1 MEGKSNALF
10 SKVKVIF
17 TGENKKQQLII
28 VLGLIGMALIRLRQR
43 RQNHNGPF
51 PKP

>member
-28 VLGLIGMALIRLRQR
+28 VLGLIGMALILLSELAQ
-43 RQNHNGPF
+43 PWKS
-51 PKP
+51 PKV